1 MSPKDSDKTR
11 TMHTVSDNI
20 EIITGN
26 KTNGV
31 VKKML
36 NSLLLKYQDGLEE
49 SMRGS
54 KFVFDSA
61 DLLYYK
67 LQNLSL
73 NRGGLYIPSPEWL
86 KNKKATINSKN

>member
-11 TMHTVSDNI
+11 TMHIVSDNI
-20 EIITGN
+20 EIITNN

-54 KFVFDSA
+54 KSGRGFT
-61 DLLYYK
+61 
-67 LQNLSL
+67 QNAFYTDFIQ
-73 NRGGLYIPSPEWL
+73 LYIVSF
-86 KNKKATINSKN
+86 ISRFSFSI

>member
-20 EIITGN
+20 EIITNN

-49 SMRGS
+49 SMRES
-54 KFVFDSA
+54 KSGRGFT
-61 DLLYYK
+61 
-67 LQNLSL
+67 QNAFYTDFIQ
-73 NRGGLYIPSPEWL
+73 LYIVSF
-86 KNKKATINSKN
+86 ISRFSFSI